1 MRGPTECVRLQVEAI
16 EALEALILSLRP
28 SDPLGVTFAPIER
41 VANARAAVAL
51 LREHIENCE
60 RCEEP

>member
-1 MRGPTECVRLQVEAI
+1 VEAI

-28 SDPLGVTFAPIER
+28 SDPLGVTFSPIER
-41 VANARAAVAL
+41 VANARFAVAL
-51 LREHIENCE
+51 LREHIENCD